1 MLTYIDAEATSNPSN
16 LSPKVLNLKH
26 PSVSTA
32 PNTPYIT
39 IILIPQPPN
48 PQPPNP
54 PLSRGGPRALRPS
67 SLATSDG
74 ARVPLVAAAAP
85 RCAVPWSP
93 RGHRMAPVRT
103 GLGARLRHPGGVQK
117 HLGRW
122 EDGKETW
129 ENPGKIIDL
138 R

>member
-1 MLTYIDAEATSNPSN
+1 MLTYIDPEATSNPSN

-39 IILIPQPPN
+39 ITIILIPPPPN
-48 PQPPNP
+48 RPPTPWPHPVPP

-67 SLATSDG
+67 SLATSDA

-85 RCAVPWSP
+85 RCAVPWK
-93 RGHRMAPVRT
+93 T
-103 GLGARLRHPGGVQK
+103 GSQ
-117 HLGRW
+117 
-122 EDGKETW
+122 DGT
-129 ENPGKIIDL
+129 